1 MSEASDKIIIALDVE
16 TLEQARELVGLLSGT
31 VGAFKIGKQ
40 LFTRCGPEAVAMVHA
55 ADSRVFLDLKYHDI
69 PTTVALAGCEA
80 ARMGV
85 FMFNVHALGGSA
97 MIGTTVKA
105 VREMA
110 KKNNTPSPLILAVTV
125 LTSMA
130 EADLAELGI
139 HEPVEQVVVRLAR
152 LAQTAGADG
161 VVASPR
167 EIRLIKE
174 TCGPDFIVV
183 TPGIRPAAAA
193 QDDQKRT
200 MTPAEALAAGA
211 DFMVIGR
218 PVTHAPDPRAAAL
231 AIVSELEA
239 CTRC

>member
-1 MSEASDKIIIALDVE
+1 MSAPHEKIIVALDVE
-16 TLEQARELVGLLSGT
+16 TLEKARELVSCLTGA

-55 ADSRVFLDLKYHDI
+55 AGGRVFLDLKYHDI

-97 MIGTTVKA
+97 MIAQTVKA
-105 VREMA
+105 VRGMA
-110 KKNNTPSPLILAVTV
+110 QNSGTPAPLILAVTV

-130 EADLAELGI
+130 QSDLAELGLRD
-139 HEPVEQVVVRLAR
+139 PVEQVVVRLAR
-152 LAQTAGADG
+152 LARAAGADG

-167 EIRLIKE
+167 EIRLIKDA
-174 TCGPDFIVV
+174 CGPDFVVV
-183 TPGIRPAAAA
+183 TPGIRPASASL
-193 QDDQKRT
+193 DDQKRA

-211 DFMVIGR
+211 DYLVIGR
-218 PVTHAPDPRAAAL
+218 PVTHAPDPAAAAR
-231 AIVSELEA
+231 AIAAELEA
-239 CTRC
+239 CPQC

>member
-1 MSEASDKIIIALDVE
+1 MNAAHAKIIIALDVE
-16 TLEQARELVGLLSGT
+16 TLEQARDLVGSLSGA

-55 ADSRVFLDLKYHDI
+55 AGSRVFLDLKYHDI

-97 MIGTTVKA
+97 MIAQTVKA
-105 VREMA
+105 VRDMA
-110 KKNNTPSPLILAVTV
+110 RSSSTPAPLILAVTV

-130 EADLAELGI
+130 QADLAELGL
-139 HEPVEQVVVRLAR
+139 HDPVEQVVVRLAR
-152 LAQTAGADG
+152 LARAAGADG

-167 EIRLIKE
+167 EIGLIKDA
-174 TCGPDFIVV
+174 CGPDFLVV

-193 QDDQKRT
+193 LNDQKRA
-200 MTPAEALAAGA
+200 MTPAEALALGA
-211 DFMVIGR
+211 DYLVIGR
-218 PVTHAPDPRAAAL
+218 PVTHAPDPRSAAM
-231 AIVSELEA
+231 AIAAELESPGQ
-239 CTRC
+239 

>member
-1 MSEASDKIIIALDVE
+1 MSEASEKIIIALDVE
-16 TLEQARELVGLLSGT
+16 TLAQAHTLVESLSGT

-55 ADSRVFLDLKYHDI
+55 AGSRVFLDLKYHDI
-69 PTTVALAGCEA
+69 PTTVAKAGCEA
-80 ARMGV
+80 TRMGV

-97 MIGTTVKA
+97 MIGATVKA

-110 KKNNTPSPLILAVTV
+110 HTSGAQQAPLILAVTV

-130 EADLAELGI
+130 EADLAEIGI
-139 HEPVEQVVVRLAR
+139 REPVEQVVARLAR

-183 TPGIRPAAAA
+183 TPGIRSAAAA

-200 MTPAEALAAGA
+200 MTPAQALAAGA

-231 AIVSELEA
+231 EIASELRT
-239 CTRC
+239 CRT

>member
-1 MSEASDKIIIALDVE
+1 MSAPHEKIIVALDVE
-16 TLEQARELVGLLSGT
+16 TLEKARELVSCLTGA

-55 ADSRVFLDLKYHDI
+55 AGGRVFLDLKYHDI

-97 MIGTTVKA
+97 MIAQTVKA
-105 VREMA
+105 VRNLAEKA
-110 KKNNTPSPLILAVTV
+110 ETPAPLILAVTV

-130 EADLAELGI
+130 QSDLAELGL
-139 HEPVEQVVVRLAR
+139 HDRVEQVVVRLAR
-152 LAQTAGADG
+152 LARNAGADG

-174 TCGPDFIVV
+174 ACGPDFAVV

-193 QDDQKRT
+193 QDDQKRS

-211 DFMVIGR
+211 DFLVIGR
-218 PVTHAPDPRAAAL
+218 PVTHAPDPRAAAT
-231 AIVSELEA
+231 AIASELEA
-239 CTRC
+239 CQRC

>member
-1 MSEASDKIIIALDVE
+1 MNNASEKIIIALDVE
-16 TLEQARELVGLLSGT
+16 TLEQARELVECLSGT

-40 LFTRCGPEAVAMVHA
+40 LFTRYGPEAVAMVHA
-55 ADSRVFLDLKYHDI
+55 AGGRVFLDLKYHDI
-69 PTTVALAGCEA
+69 PTTVAKAGCEA

-97 MIGTTVKA
+97 MIGATVKA

-110 KKNNTPSPLILAVTV
+110 HASGAQAPLILAVTV

-130 EADLAELGI
+130 KSDLTEIGI
-139 HEPVEQVVVRLAR
+139 HKPAEQVVARLAR
-152 LAQTAGADG
+152 LAQASGADG

-174 TCGPDFIVV
+174 TCGPDFLVI
-183 TPGIRPAAAA
+183 TPGIRPAASA

-200 MTPAEALAAGA
+200 MTPGQALAAGA
-211 DFMVIGR
+211 DFLVIGR

-231 AIVSELEA
+231 AIGAELKA
-239 CTRC
+239 C

>member
-1 MSEASDKIIIALDVE
+1 MSEASQKIIIALDVE
-16 TLEQARELVGLLSGT
+16 TLEQARDLVGRLSGT

-55 ADSRVFLDLKYHDI
+55 TGSRVFLDLKYHDI
-69 PTTVALAGCEA
+69 PTTVAKAGCEA

-97 MIGTTVKA
+97 MIRATVKA
-105 VREMA
+105 VHEMA
-110 KKNNTPSPLILAVTV
+110 HASGAQAPLILAVTV

-130 EADLAELGI
+130 QADLAELGL
-139 HEPVEQVVVRLAR
+139 HDPVEQVVARLAR
-152 LAQTAGADG
+152 LAQAAGADG

-167 EIRLIKE
+167 EIRLIKD

-200 MTPAEALAAGA
+200 MTPAQACAAGA

>member
-1 MSEASDKIIIALDVE
+1 MSTASEKIIVALDVE
-16 TLEQARELVGLLSGT
+16 TLEQAQELVGCLSNT

-55 ADSRVFLDLKYHDI
+55 AGGRVFLDLKYHDI
-69 PTTVALAGCEA
+69 PTTVAKAGCEA
-80 ARMGV
+80 MRSGV

-97 MIGTTVKA
+97 MIGATVKA

-110 KKNNTPSPLILAVTV
+110 IKTGTPAPLILAVTV

-130 EADLAELGI
+130 ESDLTEIGI
-139 HEPVEQVVVRLAR
+139 REPVEQVVVRLAR
-152 LAQTAGADG
+152 LAQAAGADG

-174 TCGPDFIVV
+174 ACGPEFIVV
-183 TPGIRPAAAA
+183 TPGIRPASSA
-193 QDDQKRT
+193 QDDQKRI
-200 MTPAEALAAGA
+200 MTPAQAVQAGA

-218 PVTHAPDPRAAAL
+218 PITQASDPRAAAL
-231 AIVSELEA
+231 AIAVELEA
-239 CTRC
+239 AKK

>member
-1 MSEASDKIIIALDVE
+1 MSEASEKIIIALDVE
-16 TLEQARELVGLLSGT
+16 TLEQASELVGRLSGT

-55 ADSRVFLDLKYHDI
+55 SGSRVFLDLKYHDI
-69 PTTVALAGCEA
+69 PTTVAKAGCEA

-97 MIGTTVKA
+97 MIGATVKA

-110 KKNNTPSPLILAVTV
+110 HASGAQAPLILAVTV

-130 EADLAELGI
+130 QADLAEIGI
-139 HEPVEQVVVRLAR
+139 REPVEQVVARLAR

-167 EIRLIKE
+167 EISLIKDA
-174 TCGPDFIVV
+174 CGPDFIVV

-200 MTPAEALAAGA
+200 MTPAQACAAGA

-231 AIVSELEA
+231 KIASELET
-239 CTRC
+239 CRT

>member
-1 MSEASDKIIIALDVE
+1 MSKASDKIIVALDVE
-16 TLEQARELVGLLSGT
+16 TLEQAQKLVDCLSGT

-55 ADSRVFLDLKYHDI
+55 ANGRVFLDLKYHDI
-69 PTTVALAGCEA
+69 PTTVAKAGCEA
-80 ARMGV
+80 MRSGV
-85 FMFNVHALGGSA
+85 FMFNVHALGGKT
-97 MIGTTVKA
+97 MIETTVKA
-105 VREMA
+105 VRAMA
-110 KKNNTPSPLILAVTV
+110 HAPGTPAPLILAVTV

-130 EADLAELGI
+130 EADLAEIGI

-174 TCGPDFIVV
+174 ACGPDFVVV
-183 TPGIRPAAAA
+183 TPGIRPTSSA

-200 MTPAEALAAGA
+200 MTPVQAVQAGA

-218 PVTHAPDPRAAAL
+218 PITSAPDPRAAAL
-231 AIVSELEA
+231 AIAAELEA
-239 CTRC
+239 AEK

>member
-1 MSEASDKIIIALDVE
+1 MSDASDKIIIALDVE
-16 TLEQARELVGLLSGT
+16 TLAQARKLIECLSGT

-55 ADSRVFLDLKYHDI
+55 AGGRVFLDLKYHDI

-97 MIGTTVKA
+97 MIAATVKA

-110 KKNNTPSPLILAVTV
+110 RTSGAQPPLILAVTV

-130 EADLAELGI
+130 EADLAEIGI
-139 HEPVEQVVVRLAR
+139 REPVEQVVARLAR
-152 LAQTAGADG
+152 LAQAAGADG

-167 EIRLIKE
+167 EIPLIKE
-174 TCGPDFIVV
+174 GCGPDFIVV
-183 TPGIRPAAAA
+183 TPGIRPSATA
-193 QDDQKRT
+193 QDDQKRI
-200 MTPAEALAAGA
+200 MTPAQAVQAGA

-218 PVTHAPDPRAAAL
+218 PVTHAPDPRAAAR

>member
-1 MSEASDKIIIALDVE
+1 MSAASEKIIIALDVE
-16 TLEQARELVGLLSGT
+16 TLEQARVLVESLRGA

-55 ADSRVFLDLKYHDI
+55 AGSRVFLDLKYHDI

-97 MIGTTVKA
+97 MIGATVKA

-110 KKNNTPSPLILAVTV
+110 HASGAQAPLILAVTV

-130 EADLAELGI
+130 EADLAEMGI
-139 HEPVEQVVVRLAR
+139 CEPVEQVVARLAR
-152 LAQTAGADG
+152 LAQAAGADG

-174 TCGPDFIVV
+174 TCGADFIVV